1 MVREIDTLPLK
12 SNRCSAIITI
22 AGADKRKTYLH
33 LNAFSNFVFNSH
45 AGAKGKRKKIKKE
58 NKERRQ
64 RGRQNSKYRKAITEG
79 ANAEKLKDRTDGR

>member
-1 MVREIDTLPLK
+1 MQIFGRKYLVREIDTLPLK

-58 NKERRQ
+58 DKEEGRIANTEKPLQKGQMQ
-64 RGRQNSKYRKAITEG
+64 RS
-79 ANAEKLKDRTDGR
+79 